1 MVSIAGLDTARILR
15 AATGTSLVMELDDT
29 QRGAVTSLLD
39 HAEDTGSLCLA
50 DVATLVAR
58 LELDDEAQGAIEDEA
73 RARGLA
79 LTDDCGRNSV
89 PATHYLNGDIASTTT
104 DALSL
109 FLQEVRR
116 HPLLTAADEIEL
128 AKRIENGDEAAKER
142 MITSNLA
149 LVVSIAKRYP
159 TDGMTLL
166 DLIQEGIFGLIRAA
180 EKFDW
185 RRGFKFS
192 TYATYWIRQAIQRGM
207 ENKERTIRIP
217 TNVLQRE
224 RRVQRAEK
232 ELAAELGRP
241 PTDAEV
247 ARRAELAV
255 GDVEALRDMSRTVT
269 SLDRPVGEGGETAFG
284 DLLPS
289 DAPGPEEEVVVSLRE
304 SAVRHALLALSDTER
319 AVVELRYG
327 LDGEQHPVGLQEIGR
342 RLGLRQSE
350 VRTLERRALERLSTV
365 REIEALK
372 DAA

>member
-1 MVSIAGLDTARILR
+1 
-15 AATGTSLVMELDDT
+15 MELDDQ
-29 QRGAVTSLLD
+29 QRTTVIALLE
-39 HAEDTGSLCLA
+39 HAEEAGSLCFA
-50 DVATLVAR
+50 DIAQLVTR
-58 LELDDEAQGAIEDEA
+58 LDLDDEAQGQIEEEA
-73 RARGLA
+73 RTRGID
-79 LTDDCGRNSV
+79 LTDDCGRAEV
-89 PATHYLNGDIASTTT
+89 PATHYLNGDLATTTT

-109 FLQEVRR
+109 FLREVRR
-116 HPLLTAADEIEL
+116 HPLLTAAEEIEL

-224 RRVQRAEK
+224 RKAGRAEK
-232 ELAAELGRP
+232 ELAAELGRK

-247 ARRAELAV
+247 AERAELALA
-255 GDVEALRDMSRTVT
+255 DVEALRGMARTVT
-269 SLDRPVGEGGETAFG
+269 SLDRPVGEGGEAAFG

-289 DAPGPEEEVVVSLRE
+289 DAPAPEEEVVVSLRR
-304 SAVRHALLALSDTER
+304 SAVHHALASLPERER

-327 LDGEQHPVGLQEIGR
+327 LDGDAAPVGIQEIGR
-342 RLGLRQSE
+342 RLGLRQNE
-350 VRTLERRALERLSTV
+350 VRTLERRALEHLSTV

>member
-1 MVSIAGLDTARILR
+1 MD
-15 AATGTSLVMELDDT
+15 LDDT
-29 QRGAVTSLLD
+29 QRAAVASLLD
-39 HAEDTGSLCLA
+39 LAEDNGVLCLA

-58 LELDDEAQGAIEDEA
+58 LELDEESQGRIEDEA
-73 RARGLA
+73 RLRGIE
-79 LTDDCGRNSV
+79 LTDDCGRARI
-89 PATHYLNGDIASTTT
+89 PATHYLNGELAIATT

-109 FLQEVRR
+109 FLREVRK
-116 HPLLTAADEIEL
+116 HPLLTAAQEVEL

-142 MITSNLA
+142 MVTSNLA

-224 RRVQRAEK
+224 RRMQRVEK
-232 ELAAELGRP
+232 ELAAELGRTP
-241 PTDAEV
+241 SDEEV
-247 ARRAELAV
+247 AARAELAV
-255 GDVEALRDMSRTVT
+255 GDVEALRNMARTVT
-269 SLDRPVGEGGETAFG
+269 SLDRPVGETGETAFG
-284 DLLPS
+284 ELLPS
-289 DAPGPEEEVVVSLRE
+289 DAPAPEEQVVVSLRE
-304 SAVRHALLALSDTER
+304 SAVRHALEGLPDTER
-319 AVVELRYG
+319 AVLQLRYG
-327 LDGEQHPVGLQEIGR
+327 LDGDTKPVGLQEIGR
-342 RLGLRQSE
+342 RLGLRQNE
-350 VRTLERRALERLSTV
+350 VRSLERRALEHLSTV

>member
-1 MVSIAGLDTARILR
+1 MDLDDESR
-15 AATGTSLVMELDDT
+15 AAITG
-29 QRGAVTSLLD
+29 LLD
-39 HAEDTGSLCLA
+39 RAEDSGSLCFG
-50 DVATLVAR
+50 DIATLVAR
-58 LELDDEAQGAIEDEA
+58 LELDDEAQGRIEDEA
-73 RARGLA
+73 RIRGLE
-79 LTDDCGRNSV
+79 LTDDCGRADV
-89 PATHYLNGDIASTTT
+89 PATHYANGELANATT

-109 FLQEVRR
+109 FLREVRR
-116 HPLLTAADEIEL
+116 HPLLTAAEEIEL

-232 ELAAELGRP
+232 ELQAELGRP
-241 PTDAEV
+241 PTDEEV
-247 ARRAELAV
+247 AGRAELGV
-255 GDVEALRDMSRTVT
+255 GEVEALRNIARTVT
-269 SLDRPVGEGGETAFG
+269 SLDRPVGESGEAALG

-289 DAPGPEEEVVVSLRE
+289 DDASPEEEVHVSLRE
-304 SAVRHALLALSDTER
+304 GAVRRALGGLSDVER
-319 AVVELRYG
+319 QVVELRYG
-327 LDGEQHPVGLQEIGR
+327 LDGEQHPVGVQEIGH

-350 VRTLERRALERLSTV
+350 VRALERRALERLSTV
-365 REIEALK
+365 REIEALRE
-372 DAA
+372 AA

>member
-1 MVSIAGLDTARILR
+1 V
-15 AATGTSLVMELDDT
+15 ELDDT
-29 QRGAVTSLLD
+29 QRSAVTALLD
-39 HAEDTGSLCLA
+39 HAEEAGSLCLA
-50 DVATLVAR
+50 DIAQVVSR
-58 LELDDEAQGAIEDEA
+58 LELDDEAQGQIEDEA
-73 RARGLA
+73 RSRGID
-79 LTDDCGRNSV
+79 LTDDCGRPEI
-89 PATHYLNGDIASTTT
+89 PATHYLNGDLATTTT

-109 FLQEVRR
+109 FLREVRR
-116 HPLLTAADEIEL
+116 HPLLTAAEEIEL

-224 RRVQRAEK
+224 RKAARAEK
-232 ELAAELGRP
+232 ELAAELGRK

-247 ARRAELAV
+247 AARAELALR
-255 GDVEALRDMSRTVT
+255 DVEALRGMARTVT
-269 SLDRPVGEGGETAFG
+269 SLDRPVGDSGEAAFG

-289 DAPGPEEEVVVSLRE
+289 DAPAPEEEVVVSLRE
-304 SAVRHALLALSDTER
+304 SAVRHALASLPERER

-327 LDGEQHPVGLQEIGR
+327 LDGEEAPVGVAEISR
-342 RLGLRQSE
+342 RLGLRATE
-350 VRTLERRALERLSTV
+350 VRTLARRALEHLSTV

>member
-1 MVSIAGLDTARILR
+1 
-15 AATGTSLVMELDDT
+15 MELDDT
-29 QRGAVTSLLD
+29 TRAAVDTLLD
-39 HAEDTGSLCLA
+39 QAEETGCLNLG
-50 DVATLVAR
+50 DVATLVAHH
-58 LELDDEAQGAIEDEA
+58 ELDDEAQALVEEGARE
-73 RARGLA
+73 RGLEV
-79 LTDDCGRNSV
+79 TDDCGRRRI
-89 PATHYLNGDIASTTT
+89 PPTHYLNGELANVTT

-109 FLQEVRR
+109 FLREVRR
-116 HPLLTAADEIEL
+116 HPLLTADEEIEL

-224 RRVQRAEK
+224 RRAQRAGQ

-241 PTDAEV
+241 PTDEEI
-247 ARRAELAV
+247 ARRAELGIGEV
-255 GDVEALRDMSRTVT
+255 QALRDMARTVT
-269 SLDRPVGEGGETAFG
+269 SLDRPVGEGGEAAFG

-289 DAPGPEEEVVVSLRE
+289 GDVPPEEEVHLSLRE
-304 SAVRHALLALSDTER
+304 AAVRRALQGLSQQER
-319 AVVELRYG
+319 QIVELRYG
-327 LDGEQHPVGLQEIGR
+327 LDGEDRPVGVQEIGK

-350 VRTLERRALERLSTV
+350 VRTLERRALEHLSKV
-365 REIEALK
+365 REIEALRE
-372 DAA
+372 AA

>member
-1 MVSIAGLDTARILR
+1 MQLD
-15 AATGTSLVMELDDT
+15 ET
-29 QRGAVTSLLD
+29 QHTAVTAMLD
-39 HAEDTGSLCLA
+39 QAEEAGSLCFA
-50 DVATLVAR
+50 DIAQTVTR
-58 LELDDEAQGAIEDEA
+58 LDLDDEAQGQIEDEA
-73 RARGLA
+73 RRRGIDLS
-79 LTDDCGRNSV
+79 DDCGRAEI
-89 PATHYLNGDIASTTT
+89 PATNYLNGAIATTTT

-116 HPLLTAADEIEL
+116 HPLLTAGEEIEL

-224 RRVQRAEK
+224 RKAARAEK
-232 ELAAELGRP
+232 ELTSELGRK
-241 PTDAEV
+241 PTAEEI
-247 ARRAELAV
+247 AERAELALR
-255 GDVEALRDMSRTVT
+255 DVEALRDMARTVT
-269 SLDRPVGEGGETAFG
+269 SLDRPVGEGGEAAFG

-289 DAPGPEEEVVVSLRE
+289 DAPAPEEEVTVSLRE
-304 SAVRHALLALSDTER
+304 TAVRHALASLPER
-319 AVVELRYG
+319 ERTVVELRYG
-327 LDGEQHPVGLQEIGR
+327 LDGEAAPVGVQEISR
-342 RLGLRQSE
+342 RLGLRQNE
-350 VRTLERRALERLSTV
+350 VRTLERRALEHLSTV

>member
-1 MVSIAGLDTARILR
+1 MQLD
-15 AATGTSLVMELDDT
+15 ET
-29 QRGAVTSLLD
+29 QNTAVTAMLD
-39 HAEDTGSLCLA
+39 QAEEAGSLCFA
-50 DVATLVAR
+50 DIAQTVTR
-58 LELDDEAQGAIEDEA
+58 LDLDDEAQGQIEDEA
-73 RARGLA
+73 RRRGID
-79 LTDDCGRNSV
+79 LTDDCGRTEV
-89 PATHYLNGDIASTTT
+89 PATNYLNGEMATTTT

-116 HPLLTAADEIEL
+116 HPLLTADEEIEL

-224 RRVQRAEK
+224 RKAARAEK
-232 ELAAELGRP
+232 ELTSELGRK
-241 PTDAEV
+241 PTAEEI
-247 ARRAELAV
+247 AERAELALR
-255 GDVEALRDMSRTVT
+255 DVEALSDMARTVT
-269 SLDRPVGEGGETAFG
+269 SLDRPVGEGGEAAFG

-289 DAPGPEEEVVVSLRE
+289 DAPAPEEEVTVSLRE
-304 SAVRHALLALSDTER
+304 SAVRHALASLPER
-319 AVVELRYG
+319 ERTVVELRYG
-327 LDGEQHPVGLQEIGR
+327 LDGEAAPVGVQEISR
-342 RLGLRQSE
+342 RLGLRQNE
-350 VRTLERRALERLSTV
+350 VRTLERRALEHLSTV